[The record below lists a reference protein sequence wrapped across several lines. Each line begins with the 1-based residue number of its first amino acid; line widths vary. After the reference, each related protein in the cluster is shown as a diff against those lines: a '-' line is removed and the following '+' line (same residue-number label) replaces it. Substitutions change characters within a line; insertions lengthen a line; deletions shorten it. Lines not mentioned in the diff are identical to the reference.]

1 MAKPAKKNLSRNNQF
16 LHISRNNYRIL
27 IIALL
32 LSVLVLTT
40 ITLLKLKR
48 AYSDRIYQTTLA
60 FFQINDLESA
70 KKFIIY
76 SSKYSNN
83 NIQSL
88 ELLNEILNIEKQTSK
103 IKSEIYY
110 VNQTLIK
117 YPLYRD
123 GWFKLSQLYWQIYR
137 DNDAKFA
144 LERSLEIDP
153 NFMPA
158 LNFKKY
164 VND

>member
-1 MAKPAKKNLSRNNQF
+1 MAKIPKSKLTKYNQF
-16 LHISRNNYRIL
+16 TQIYRNNYRIIIFGIFVSIL
-27 IIALL
+27 ILIFIA
-32 LSVLVLTT
+32 V
-40 ITLLKLKR
+40 LKLQG

-83 NIQSL
+83 NIQSV

-110 VNQTLIK
+110 VNQTLVK

-123 GWFKLSQLYWQIYR
+123 GWFKLSLLYWQIYR

-153 NFMPA
+153 NFKPA
-158 LNFKKY
+158 LNFNKY
-164 VND
+164 LNN